1 MRRFF
6 VLSALALTLAV
17 SSTPAVAGE
26 TSPKVFGEGSWQDLT
41 GAHKGQP
48 LIVHF
53 WSLACA
59 PCLAEL
65 PEWGKFLAGHPGA
78 PLVLVNWESRPQ
90 PADRIRATLAKAGL
104 AGAEQWALAD
114 GFEQKIRFAID
125 RDWMGEL
132 PRTQLIGRDGS
143 VTTLSGAMDFSKADR
158 VARRD
163 ENALTEAAFLAP
175 QGLALATP
183 TRYKGPRPRSQTGPF
198 VCL

>member
-6 VLSALALTLAV
+6 VFCALALMLAM
-17 SSTPAVAGE
+17 SSTLAVAGE

-41 GAHKGQP
+41 VPHKGQK

-53 WSLACA
+53 WSIACA

-65 PEWGKFLAGHPGA
+65 PEWGKFLAGNPEA
-78 PLVLVNWESRPQ
+78 LLVLINWESRPQ

-104 AGAEQWALAD
+104 AGAEQWALTD

-143 VTTLSGAMDFSKADR
+143 VTTISGAMDFSKLTAWL
-158 VARRD
+158 D
-163 ENALTEAAFLAP
+163 EAK
-175 QGLALATP
+175 TP
-183 TRYKGPRPRSQTGPF
+183 
-198 VCL
+198 

>member
-6 VLSALALTLAV
+6 ILCALALTFTV
-17 SSTPAVAGE
+17 STAPAAFGE
-26 TSPKVFGEGSWQDLT
+26 SSPKVFGEGSWQDLRA
-41 GAHKGQP
+41 AHKGHP

-53 WSLACA
+53 WSVACA

-65 PEWGKFLAGHPGA
+65 PQWGRFLAGNPGA

-90 PADRIRATLAKAGL
+90 AADRIRATLAEAGL
-104 AGAEQWALAD
+104 DAAEQWALAD

-143 VTTLSGAMDFSKADR
+143 VTTLSGAMDFSK
-158 VARRD
+158 
-163 ENALTEAAFLAP
+163 LTAWLGEAK
-175 QGLALATP
+175 TP
-183 TRYKGPRPRSQTGPF
+183 
-198 VCL
+198 